1 MIEVHHLC
9 KRYGN
14 QKAVDDISFTIE
26 KGHLVADDTPENL
39 EKLFAGNTTIELT
52 ARAEDGEI
60 REMLSFVS
68 GIRTISC
75 SAPRPGR
82 NGEPETEVSI
92 ETDGNVDIREE
103 LFDAFASAGKK
114 FIRLEQ
120 KKANLEDVFLELT
133 EEEVKTNESH
143 IQTGA

>member
-9 KRYGN
+9 KHYGN
-14 QKAVDDISFTIE
+14 QNAVDDISFTIE

-52 ARAEDGEI
+52 ARAEDEEI
-60 REMLSFVS
+60 RQLLSSVR

-75 SAPRPGR
+75 STPQPGK
-82 NGEPETEVSI
+82 NGESETEVSI
-92 ETDGNVDIREE
+92 QTDGNVDIREE
-103 LFDAFASAGKK
+103 LFDAFAAAGKK

-143 IQTGA
+143 IQTVA

>member
-9 KRYGN
+9 KHYGN
-14 QKAVDDISFTIE
+14 QKAVDDISFTSE

-75 SAPRPGR
+75 SAPPRPA
-82 NGEPETEVSI
+82 NPPEVARASRMDRFTLMPPYSAADLLKP
-92 ETDGNVDIREE
+92 T
-103 LFDAFASAGKK
+103 AFNS
-114 FIRLEQ
+114 
-120 KKANLEDVFLELT
+120 
-133 EEEVKTNESH
+133 
-143 IQTGA
+143 

>member
-14 QKAVDDISFTIE
+14 QKAVDDISFTSE

-103 LFDAFASAGKK
+103 LFDAFAAEGKK

-133 EEEVKTNESH
+133 EEEVKENESNT
-143 IQTGA
+143 QAGA

>member
-14 QKAVDDISFTIE
+14 QKAVDDISFTSE

-82 NGEPETEVSI
+82 NGEPETDVSI
-92 ETDGNVDIREE
+92 GTDGNVDIREE
-103 LFDAFASAGKK
+103 LFDAFAAAGKK
-114 FIRLEQ
+114 VIRLEQ

>member
-9 KRYGN
+9 KHYGN
-14 QKAVDDISFTIE
+14 QNAVDDISFTSE

-60 REMLSFVS
+60 REMLSFVR

-103 LFDAFASAGKK
+103 LFDALQRQGRNSSGWNRKK
-114 FIRLEQ
+114 QIW
-120 KKANLEDVFLELT
+120 
-133 EEEVKTNESH
+133 KTYSWN
-143 IQTGA
+143 

>member
-14 QKAVDDISFTIE
+14 QKAVDDISFTSE

-103 LFDAFASAGKK
+103 LFDAFAAAGKK
-114 FIRLEQ
+114 SIRLEQ

>member
-9 KRYGN
+9 KHYGN
-14 QKAVDDISFTIE
+14 QKAVDDISFTSE

-103 LFDAFASAGKK
+103 LFDAFAAAGKK

>member
-9 KRYGN
+9 KHYGN
-14 QKAVDDISFTIE
+14 QNAVDDISFTSE

-103 LFDAFASAGKK
+103 LFDAFAAAGKK